1 MPLFFYLNKNKTIS
15 KMKPTPRE
23 AKVIHEHYERVVD
36 HLIGEGYA
44 TDKEGADSIIHG
56 MSEEWYNLIIAE

>member
-23 AKVIHEHYERVVD
+23 AKVIHEHYERVVEY
-36 HLIGEGYA
+36 LINEGY
-44 TDKEGADSIIHG
+44 TTNKEGADNIISG
-56 MSEEWYNLIIAE
+56 MSEEWYNLIIVE

>member
-1 MPLFFYLNKNKTIS
+1 MPLFFYLNNNKTIS

-36 HLIGEGYA
+36 HLISEGYA
-44 TDKEGADSIIHG
+44 ADKESADSIIHG
-56 MSEEWYNLIIAE
+56 MSEEWYNLIVAE

>member
-1 MPLFFYLNKNKTIS
+1 
-15 KMKPTPRE
+15 MKPTPRE

-36 HLIGEGYA
+36 HLISEGYA
-44 TDKEGADSIIHG
+44 ANKEGADSIIHG